1 MPLPDRPNLPFL
13 KKLAKDRLHE
23 LRRTDP
29 AARLVDAQRLV
40 AREHGFPG
48 WRALRAEVER
58 RLATSLPDRATRFF
72 DAIRAGDG
80 DQAERLL
87 AEDPALADAR
97 DQEGSTALL
106 AAVDAHRAALIPI
119 LLRGG
124 ADPHAV
130 YAHSAH
136 TPLSWAVTVLA
147 LDCARAL
154 VAGGVEPD
162 LYSAA
167 GLGDVAA
174 CAPSSAPTGASERR
188 PRSPAAP
195 AMPPTARGCRVR
207 PRPRPRSWPTRST
220 WPPARGRRPRSASCS
235 PTGPISRSVLSRSD
249 RAALGALRG
258 RAGGGGPPAGGG
270 RGPRAPRSR
279 ARLHA

>member
-1 MPLPDRPNLPFL
+1 M
-13 KKLAKDRLHE
+13 
-23 LRRTDP
+23 
-29 AARLVDAQRLV
+29 
-40 AREHGFPG
+40 
-48 WRALRAEVER
+48 ER

-106 AAVDAHRAALIPI
+106 AAVGAHRAALIPI

-167 GLGDVAA
+167 GLGDVA
-174 CAPSSAPTGASERR
+174 
-188 PRSPAAP
+188 
-195 AMPPTARGCRVR
+195 RVR
-207 PRPRPRSWPTRST
+207 AFFGPDGRLRAEASITGSSRYAADGSRLPC
-220 WPPARGRRPRSASCS
+220 PPETEAEVVADALYVAARAGQEAAVRELLAH
-235 PTGPISRSVLSRSD
+235 GPDLSF
-249 RAALGALRG
+249 RAFAGATALHWAHFGGAR
-258 RAGGGGPPAGGG
+258 GGGGPPAGGG